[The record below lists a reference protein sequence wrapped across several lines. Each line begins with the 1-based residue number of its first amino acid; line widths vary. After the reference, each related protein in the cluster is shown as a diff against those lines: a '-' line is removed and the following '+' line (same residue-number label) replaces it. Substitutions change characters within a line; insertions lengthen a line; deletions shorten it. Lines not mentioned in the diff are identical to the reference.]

1 MLKIDDKVN
10 KRAYRNKSLSDD
22 EQTIN
27 QTVSSMRYVVE
38 RTFGAFKIH
47 YVAVKTV
54 LLGGVKNECWITLIS
69 IAHTIKKAQNIL
81 SA

>member
-1 MLKIDDKVN
+1 
-10 KRAYRNKSLSDD
+10 
-22 EQTIN
+22 
-27 QTVSSMRYVVE
+27 VSGIRYVVE

-47 YVAVKTV
+47 YGAVKTV
-54 LLGGVKNECWITLIS
+54 LLGGVKNECCITLIS

>member
-1 MLKIDDKVN
+1 MLKIGNKVN
-10 KRAYRNKSLSDD
+10 KRGYRNKPLSDD

-38 RTFGAFKIH
+38 RTFGAFKRH
-47 YVAVKTV
+47 YGAAKPL
-54 LLGGVKNECWITLIS
+54 LLGCVKNECWITLIS

>member
-1 MLKIDDKVN
+1 MLQIGNKVN
-10 KRAYRNKSLSDD
+10 KRAYRNNPLSDD
-22 EQTIN
+22 EQKRN
-27 QTVSSMRYVVE
+27 KTVSGIRYVVE